1 MLDSQHSIERYAP
14 TEVEHRYGDHVHI
27 VANPMALSQL
37 ATLCSEE
44 TLQPTINDLV
54 KELYRSL
61 LGPVINQ
68 ELPKV
73 RRAVRSRM
81 CEVLERDGDDPGRGL
96 IEAVMLDQ
104 STPVVTVD
112 IARAGILPS
121 LTCYEILNRM
131 LDPRHVRQD
140 HLIVS
145 RAVNASDEVVGAH
158 IAGDKIGGPIDGRI
172 VLFPDPMGATGSSL
186 STAIQYYKSAYGGQ
200 ALKLITL
207 NLIFTPEFIRRIKAD
222 HPEVIMYALRL
233 DRGMSSADVLTSI
246 PGSRWDEECGL
257 NGHGY
262 IVPGGGGFGEIMNNA
277 WI

>member
-1 MLDSQHSIERYAP
+1 MFDSQHSTDLYAP
-14 TEVEHRYGDHVHI
+14 TEVEHRYGDQVHI

-44 TLQPTINDLV
+44 THQPTINDLV
-54 KELYRSL
+54 RELYRYL
-61 LGPVINQ
+61 LTHVINQ
-68 ELPKV
+68 EFPKV
-73 RRAVRSRM
+73 RRSVRSRM
-81 CEVLERDGDDPGRGL
+81 CEVLARDGDDPERGV
-96 IEAVMLDQ
+96 IEAVMLDRT
-104 STPVVTVD
+104 TPVVTVD

-121 LTCYEILNRM
+121 LTCYEMLNRLM
-131 LDPRHVRQD
+131 DPLHVRQD

-145 RAVNASDEVVGAH
+145 RAVDASDQVIGAR

-172 VLFPDPMGATGSSL
+172 VIFPDPMGATGSSL
-186 STAIQYYKSAYGGQ
+186 STAITYYKQAYGGHP
-200 ALKLITL
+200 LKLITL
-207 NLIFTPEFIRRIKAD
+207 NLIFTPEFIRRIRAD

-233 DRGMSSADVLTSI
+233 DRGMSPAELLETV
-246 PGSRWDEECGL
+246 PGTDWDRESGL